1 MSTGMVWPML
11 PAWCWARGLLWMER
25 LLCYGVLC
33 RLGLVLVR
41 GSSVTEKGRKLS
53 RSDQLSSDIDD
64 EVESE
69 EVERPMGKIGR
80 LSLFDRVSGKT
91 MGEMLGIGTGSMSGI
106 ASGGVTCEGVECDW
120 SKVGELGGS

>member
-11 PAWCWARGLLWMER
+11 PAWCWAGGLLWMER

-69 EVERPMGKIGR
+69 EAEQGLDMHVSPYSYNSF
-80 LSLFDRVSGKT
+80 LSEVYTAVNNKFMRKLS
-91 MGEMLGIGTGSMSGI
+91 
-106 ASGGVTCEGVECDW
+106 
-120 SKVGELGGS
+120 